1 MKPTNNDKQWTW
13 VLQVE
18 SWLSNAGSPSKA
30 GGTIWVLFDKKV
42 ICSED
47 RGFGHTQKLVWCGS
61 DWGRC

>member
-1 MKPTNNDKQWTW
+1 MGLK
-13 VLQVE
+13 LQVE